1 MVTMNDIAQVCGVSR
16 AVVSLV
22 LNGREKEVGIAVQTR
37 DRILSTAE
45 TLGYCRNEL
54 ARAMVTGRNHVVAVI
69 VCGDPDLEFTQRII
83 RGALDAASRQNFSV
97 KLFQPRPEEMSAT
110 LRKLKEQQIAGVL
123 MHDASIRVLEPW
135 LENLKR
141 LGIPCGV
148 FNLPNPTGIGFGI
161 YSDDRSGME
170 AAVEYLASL
179 GHTRIA
185 HLTTKDQ
192 PYEYVEL
199 RRHGYLDGMAKFS
212 PEKPRILEG
221 ISLGFDS
228 NLELLSAL
236 LKEPRNTRPTAL
248 VCATDFLAAEL
259 YHAAYLRKKFIPE
272 EFSVIGYG
280 GLRIGMFLPVQLT
293 TVGQPFQEMGKRA
306 MEMLLN
312 SIQKQESA
320 DGKNIVLKPEM
331 IIKHSCRKLS

>member
-22 LNGREKEVGIAVQTR
+22 LNGREKEVGIAAQTR

-97 KLFQPRPEEMSAT
+97 KLFQPHPEEMHAT

-123 MHDASIRVLEPW
+123 LHDASIRVLEPW

-161 YSDDRSGME
+161 YSDDQSGMKS
-170 AAVEYLASL
+170 AVEYLASL
-179 GHTRIA
+179 GHARIA

-199 RRHGYLDGMAKFS
+199 RRHGYLDGMAEFS

-236 LKEPRNTRPTAL
+236 LKEPRSTRPTAL